1 MLVLHQVLR
10 DLKVADAASRR
21 FRVMES
27 DQPLRRLSQLRLQ
40 DDEAKRGADW
50 VLICRGPHWL
60 GWVDDQPLR
69 DLPVQQ
75 WDLQTVGDH
84 LSPLESLPSV
94 VESAPIWQAINVV
107 EASDQGRALVLSPA
121 GLPAGTV
128 DRMDIAEAVLK
139 RLGVRLPLP
148 ILDEARRHNRYP
160 MGLVMLPQI
169 VESMAATSEPSDR
182 ERAST

>member
-1 MLVLHQVLR
+1 VLHQVLR

-84 LSPLESLPSV
+84 LRPLESLPSV
-94 VESAPIWQAINVV
+94 ADSAPIWQAINVV

-139 RLGVRLPLP
+139 RLGVRLPPP

-169 VESMAATSEPSDR
+169 VESMAASSEPSDR